1 MIFAYSNTT
10 LGRNFLLRLLLAH
23 LLLRGFEIV
32 KKKARAATVLELH
45 WKESLQIIIADIRM
59 VGMDGI
65 VDGHKAAIEV
75 RSEVV
80 QGATFTIRL
89 PAKLKGEV

>member
-10 LGRNFLLRLLLAH
+10 LGRNFLLRLLLAQ

-32 KKKARAATVLELH
+32 KKKAGAATVLELR

-65 VDGHKAAIEV
+65 VDRHKGTIEV
-75 RSEVV
+75 QSE
-80 QGATFTIRL
+80 
-89 PAKLKGEV
+89 